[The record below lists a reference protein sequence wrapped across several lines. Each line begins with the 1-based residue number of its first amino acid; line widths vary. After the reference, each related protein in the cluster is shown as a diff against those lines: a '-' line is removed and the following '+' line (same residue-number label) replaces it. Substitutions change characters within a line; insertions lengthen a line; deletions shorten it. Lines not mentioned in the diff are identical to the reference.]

1 MARQSEV
8 SVKQTEPITVAY
20 VARKG
25 SFDTIGEA
33 MGALFGWMAQQGYAP
48 AGPPRGTFY
57 HAPGQVPEEE
67 LTWRIC
73 APIAGDVA
81 PHGPDAQGFGVKHLA
96 PHQIASIIHIGPF
109 EEVGETYTALGGWIA
124 EHGYQIVGPSTEIWL
139 SNPDVTPAEE
149 LLTEI
154 QFPVIKG

>member
-8 SVKQTEPITVAY
+8 GVKQTEPITVAY

-25 SFDTIGEA
+25 SFATIGEA
-33 MGALFGWMAQQGYAP
+33 MGALFGWIAQQGYTP
-48 AGPPRGTFY
+48 AGPLRGTFY
-57 HAPGQVPEEE
+57 NAPGQVPEDE
-67 LTWRIC
+67 LFWRIC

-81 PHGPDAQGFGVKHLA
+81 PFGPDAQGFGVKELE
-96 PHQIASIIHIGPF
+96 PHQVATIMHTGPF

-124 EHGYQIVGPSTEIWL
+124 ENGYQIVGPSTEIWL
-139 SNPDVTPAEE
+139 SDPDVTPVAD

-154 QFPVIKG
+154 QFPVAKG